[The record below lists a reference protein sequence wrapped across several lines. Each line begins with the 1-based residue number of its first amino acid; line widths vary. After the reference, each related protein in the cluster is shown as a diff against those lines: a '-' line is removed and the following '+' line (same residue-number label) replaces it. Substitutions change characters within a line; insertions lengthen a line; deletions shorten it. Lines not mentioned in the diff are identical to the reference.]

1 MPSATSHHPIRRALR
16 WRLPYRR
23 RAAELFR
30 FLLRSGYSCT
40 ALAPAALRRR
50 SKQGHRPPPGHKR
63 PPQTPAC
70 ASARS
75 DRQRPFRANWRPYRR
90 RSDRTAPGKGP
101 QPPPSTSAG
110 ARPSTNAAPGGQNGH
125 LPYPARPSPDK
136 TTVLAPASR
145 SCHRWPQ
152 WCRAAAAI
160 ALVCAVLGGCTGE
173 QFQKGYIL
181 PPGALEQIPI
191 GASQDQVLIVM
202 GTPST
207 VATLNGEVFY
217 YISQR
222 SERPIAF
229 MNQKVVDQRVIA
241 IYFDRNRQVQRLAN
255 YGLQD
260 GKIFDFISRTTPTSG
275 QELSYLTPLFKL
287 LSFN

>member
-1 MPSATSHHPIRRALR
+1 MMQGDGINSGMTETTQTCSSVPSPRGL
-16 WRLPYRR
+16 
-23 RAAELFR
+23 
-30 FLLRSGYSCT
+30 
-40 ALAPAALRRR
+40 
-50 SKQGHRPPPGHKR
+50 
-63 PPQTPAC
+63 
-70 ASARS
+70 
-75 DRQRPFRANWRPYRR
+75 
-90 RSDRTAPGKGP
+90 
-101 QPPPSTSAG
+101 
-110 ARPSTNAAPGGQNGH
+110 AAPWRGM
-125 LPYPARPSPDK
+125 RI
-136 TTVLAPASR
+136 
-145 SCHRWPQ
+145 
-152 WCRAAAAI
+152 AAAV
-160 ALVCAVLGGCTGE
+160 ALVCAVLGACTGE

-222 SERPIAF
+222 SERKVAF
-229 MNQKVVDQRVIA
+229 MNQQVVDQRVIA
-241 IYFDRNRQVQRLAN
+241 IYFDKKRQVQRLAN

-287 LSFN
+287 LSF

>member
-1 MPSATSHHPIRRALR
+1 MIKSSLIDTTRGLTAR
-16 WRLPYRR
+16 WRGLRTT
-23 RAAELFR
+23 AA
-30 FLLRSGYSCT
+30 
-40 ALAPAALRRR
+40 
-50 SKQGHRPPPGHKR
+50 
-63 PPQTPAC
+63 
-70 ASARS
+70 
-75 DRQRPFRANWRPYRR
+75 
-90 RSDRTAPGKGP
+90 
-101 QPPPSTSAG
+101 
-110 ARPSTNAAPGGQNGH
+110 
-125 LPYPARPSPDK
+125 
-136 TTVLAPASR
+136 VV
-145 SCHRWPQ
+145 
-152 WCRAAAAI
+152 
-160 ALVCAVLGGCTGE
+160 LVCAVLGGCGE

-241 IYFDRNRQVQRLAN
+241 IYFDKNRQVQRLAN
-255 YGLQD
+255 YGMQD

-275 QELSYLTPLFKL
+275 QEMSYLTPLFKL